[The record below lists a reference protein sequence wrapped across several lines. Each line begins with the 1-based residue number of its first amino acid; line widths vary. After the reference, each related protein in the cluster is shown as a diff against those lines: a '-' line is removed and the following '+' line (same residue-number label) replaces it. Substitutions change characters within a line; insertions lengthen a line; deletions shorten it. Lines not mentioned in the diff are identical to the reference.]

1 MRSTL
6 RAETRRVAE
15 APMGPATILRDLN
28 ELLFDDLNK
37 AELFITMFY
46 LKYFPDSR
54 TLKYANG
61 GHNWALLLRR
71 DEARCMPLDAE
82 GLVLGVQRDVEFE
95 ERSVRLAIGD
105 KLLPCLSGLMTKHR
119 ELVSLS
125 TYW

>member
-1 MRSTL
+1 
-6 RAETRRVAE
+6 
-15 APMGPATILRDLN
+15 
-28 ELLFDDLNK
+28 
-37 AELFITMFY
+37 
-46 LKYFPDSR
+46 
-54 TLKYANG
+54 LKYANG